1 MSVFIVYI
9 NTNYAFTN
17 LQTEMNAFKA
27 YDIRGV
33 YNTDFD
39 KNDVYRIGFFL
50 PNLLKAEKVLVGQD
64 VRESSPEIFEYLCN
78 GITDSGADVYTI
90 GLSTTPMVYWATA
103 RYAFDASVMITASH
117 NPKEY
122 NGLKVSRTNALPVGF
137 DAGLGE
143 LQKLVETAD
152 INKAAQKGKL
162 IEFNVKDDYLE
173 FQRHYLN
180 DISNLKIA
188 MDCSN
193 GMAALLIKDIL
204 GDQPIYIFDEL
215 DGSFPNHEANPLEAE
230 NIVDLQKLVAE
241 NKSDIGVIFD
251 GDADRVMFV
260 DENSKF
266 ISPDL
271 IIALLAE
278 YFLVEKGLK
287 GNVLQDI
294 RTSKAVGETIRK
306 YGSVMHTWK
315 VGRAFASM
323 KLREIDGIYGGE
335 LAGHYYFRDFYY
347 SDSGIMACLIVLD
360 IVSKLKEKGI
370 RLSQAIASISKFAN
384 SGEINFK
391 IEQKQEAMDAIRTHF
406 LNQESPSASF
416 DFDGY
421 RLEFKDWWFNVRPS
435 NTEPYLRFL
444 AEAIDNKMLESKIA
458 AVREIIAT
466 FK

>member
-1 MSVFIVYI
+1 MK
-9 NTNYAFTN
+9 
-17 LQTEMNAFKA
+17 AFKA

-33 YNTDFD
+33 YNKDFN
-39 KNDVYRIGFFL
+39 KSDVYRVGYFL
-50 PNLLKAEKVLVGQD
+50 PSLLKTNKVLVGRD
-64 VRESSPEIFEYLCN
+64 VRESSPEVFEYLCK
-78 GITDSGADVYTI
+78 GINDSGADVYNI

-103 RYAFDASVMITASH
+103 KFGFDASVMITASH

-137 DAGLGE
+137 DSGLGE
-143 LQKLVETAD
+143 LKKLMETAD
-152 INKAAQKGKL
+152 ISIAAQKGKV
-162 IEFNVKDDYLE
+162 IEYEVKDKYLD
-173 FQRHYLN
+173 FQRQYLV
-180 DISNLKIA
+180 DISNLNIA

-193 GMAALLIKDIL
+193 GMASLLIKDIL
-204 GDQPIYIFDEL
+204 GNQPAYIFDEM
-215 DGSFPNHEANPLEAE
+215 DGRFPNHEANPLEAE
-230 NIVDLQKLVAE
+230 NIIDLQKLVAE

-271 IIALLAE
+271 IIALLAH
-278 YFLVEKGLK
+278 YFFEEKGLK

-294 RTSKAVGETIRK
+294 RTSKAVGDYIRK
-306 YGSVMHTWK
+306 FGGEMHTWK
-315 VGRAFASM
+315 VGRAYAAL
-323 KLREIDGIYGGE
+323 KLREIDGVFGGE

-347 SDSGIMACLIVLD
+347 SDSGIMACLIVLG
-360 IVSKLKEKGI
+360 ILSQLKNKGI
-370 RLSQAIASISKFAN
+370 RLSEAIANISKFAN

-391 IEQKQEAMDAIRTHF
+391 IEQKQEAMDAIRDHF
-406 LNQESPSASF
+406 LSQEKPTAYY

-444 AEAIDNKMLESKIA
+444 AEASDVDILETKVAEVNK
-458 AVREIIAT
+458 IISA
-466 FK
+466 FIR